1 MHELTCQILTN
12 QNIIIGGRVWPT
24 RDRGEKSQKQ
34 LHWLIFRVRG
44 QFEFPIFKSAAH
56 KHNLFP
62 IHFKK
67 LNLRSR
73 SFDNY

>member
-34 LHWLIFRVRG
+34 LRWLIFRVRG
-44 QFEFPIFKSAAH
+44 QFEIQILKCAAH
-56 KHNLFP
+56 KQL
-62 IHFKK
+62 I
-67 LNLRSR
+67 SY
-73 SFDNY
+73 SF